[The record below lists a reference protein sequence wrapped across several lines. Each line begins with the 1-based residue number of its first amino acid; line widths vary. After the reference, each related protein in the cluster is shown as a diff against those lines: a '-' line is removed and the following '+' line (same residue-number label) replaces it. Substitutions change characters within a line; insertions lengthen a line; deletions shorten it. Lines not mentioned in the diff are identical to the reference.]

1 MSFKT
6 QILKIC
12 NEDIHFK
19 CFFTFMINFM
29 SPIFHA
35 TPIGKF
41 NMMCATPSFEWDDKL
56 QTNKGQP

>member
-1 MSFKT
+1 MKT
-6 QILKIC
+6 YILSV
-12 NEDIHFK
+12 
-19 CFFTFMINFM
+19 FFTFMINFI

-56 QTNKGQP
+56 QTNKGQH